1 MKIILK
7 NSTMKFETVRKIVLL
22 QPSATFSQK
31 VLAYGRDQ
39 FSFILSTT
47 GTISSI
53 NIYDLES
60 LGVKVGDTLHVKCV
74 YGTNLNTGAAFF
86 TKVLNGSETPNEAK
100 GLNLEGYNKYV
111 GKEQDGLVGYSLL
124 DSDIV
129 VPEGAKC
136 LVIGYRNTNPNVY
149 FGTVHKVI
157 KDGL

>member
-7 NSTMKFETVRKIVLL
+7 NSTLKFETVRKTVLL

-31 VLAYGRDQ
+31 VLAFGKDQ
-39 FSFILSTT
+39 FSFIASVSEP
-47 GTISSI
+47 IFSV

-74 YGTNLNTGAAFF
+74 YSTNLNTGAAFF
-86 TKVLNGSETPNEAK
+86 TKVLNGSETPTESRE
-100 GLNLEGYNKYV
+100 LNLEGYNKYV
-111 GKEQDGLVGYSLL
+111 GKKQVGNQYANMSLL
-124 DSDIV
+124 DSDIM

-149 FGTVHKVI
+149 FGTVHKIV
-157 KDGL
+157 